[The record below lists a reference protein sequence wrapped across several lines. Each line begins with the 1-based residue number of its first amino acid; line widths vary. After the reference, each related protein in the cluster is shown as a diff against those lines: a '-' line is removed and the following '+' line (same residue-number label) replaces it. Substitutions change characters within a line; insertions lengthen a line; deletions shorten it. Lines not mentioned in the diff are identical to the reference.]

1 MPEKLG
7 MEKINHP
14 IAFDLSPEDEDDE
27 IPFGNSNLPERGVV
41 LLTHHEQR
49 GTPNVGNVEWNQD
62 TIHQAIRLC
71 RERGMVPGAI
81 VAKRPLLGDNGAAWK
96 VKSHSYWGII
106 TAISTYIPGQL
117 YHAYAPLTVRWFQ
130 AMNHQNRYEDKLFA
144 GDLYLIHAALTEE
157 ALNSKMEAQKEF

>member
-14 IAFDLSPEDEDDE
+14 ITFDLSPEDPDDE
-27 IPFGNSNLPERGVV
+27 IPLHNSSLPERGVV
-41 LLTHHEQR
+41 LLPSA
-49 GTPNVGNVEWNQD
+49 PNVGNTVEWNQD

-106 TAISTYIPGQL
+106 TNISTYIPGQL
-117 YHAYAPLTVRWFQ
+117 YNAYAPLTVRWFQ
-130 AMNHQNRYEDKLFA
+130 PMNHQNRYEDKLFA